1 MFFGLTIKPFRNLNL
16 HLLSS
21 GDLIHQVSQAASSPP
36 PEAEDRGNSQQ
47 TPFLSEEQHHPLR
60 VAAKAYTLSS
70 ELMRILMLGRVLNE
84 EPLILRGAE
93 IVAAGKRADPQSLLC
108 YGESNVPEC
117 RRFSIPRAFNASLG
131 RAAGG
136 VLRQGASSEDGIVQL
151 LFQVEPN
158 PFPFNYVANYTVS
171 TEVASMEFHTV
182 NGTQIPISD
191 LDETQAITVAV
202 NKSREAGLSGNIIE
216 GVLPPAGAEN
226 ISHCSYVIVRVS
238 TGNTNRQA
246 GIYIQLNF
254 TVLDG
259 KTAELPPGDDSQ
271 KTDLFTLHLTLYL
284 L

>member
-1 MFFGLTIKPFRNLNL
+1 
-16 HLLSS
+16 
-21 GDLIHQVSQAASSPP
+21 
-36 PEAEDRGNSQQ
+36 
-47 TPFLSEEQHHPLR
+47 
-60 VAAKAYTLSS
+60 
-70 ELMRILMLGRVLNE
+70 MLGRVLNE

-93 IVAAGKRADPQSLLC
+93 IAAAGKRADPQSLLC
-108 YGESNVPEC
+108 YGESDAPEC

-136 VLRQGASSEDGIVQL
+136 VLPQGAGSENGIVQL

-171 TEVASMEFHTV
+171 TEVASMEFRTV

-191 LDETQAITVAV
+191 LDESQAITVTV
-202 NKSREAGLSGNIIE
+202 NNGSAAGLGGNLIE
-216 GVLPPAGAEN
+216 GILPPAGAEN
-226 ISHCSYVIVRVS
+226 ISHCSSVIVRVS

-259 KTAELPPGDDSQ
+259 KTDALPPGGDTQ
-271 KTDLFTLHLTLYL
+271 KNNKSLYTACDFDCS
-284 L
+284 